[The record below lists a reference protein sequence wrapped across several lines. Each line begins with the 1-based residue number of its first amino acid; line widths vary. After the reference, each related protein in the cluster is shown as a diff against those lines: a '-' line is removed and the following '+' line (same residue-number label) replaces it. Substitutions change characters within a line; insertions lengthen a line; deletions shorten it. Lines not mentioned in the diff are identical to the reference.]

1 MTKKIT
7 SLSIC
12 LVGLLSVLSV
22 GQEPPPA
29 EAERK
34 AGERMTVTIKD
45 VEYAFRWCPSGQ
57 FMMGSPAD
65 EPNRQN
71 NETQRPVTLSKG
83 FWMLETEVT
92 QGMWMSVMGNN
103 PSSNKGL
110 NFPVTDVSWNDCQ
123 EYIKK
128 LNELKVA
135 PAGYRFSLP
144 TEAQWEYACRAGTT
158 TAYHFG
164 NRLRRIQANIENDKT
179 MAVARYPANA
189 WGLYD
194 MHGNVWEWCLDF
206 LGDYPGGTLIDPTGP
221 PLGSSRVVR
230 GGGYRH
236 VVWHNRSADR
246 YSNAPADGR
255 NDIGLRLS
263 LVSE

>member
-1 MTKKIT
+1 
-7 SLSIC
+7 
-12 LVGLLSVLSV
+12 
-22 GQEPPPA
+22 
-29 EAERK
+29 
-34 AGERMTVTIKD
+34 
-45 VEYAFRWCPSGQ
+45 
-57 FMMGSPAD
+57 MMGSPAD

-164 NRLRRIQANIENDKT
+164 STLTQRQANFSGGQTRD
-179 MAVARYPANA
+179 VGSYPANA
-189 WGLYD
+189 WGLKD
-194 MHGNVWEWCLDF
+194 MHGNVWEWCLDWYD
-206 LGDYPGGTLIDPTGP
+206 DYPSGAVIDPTGAER
-221 PLGSSRVVR
+221 GSFRVIR
-230 GGGYRH
+230 GGCWFYFALRC
-236 VVWHNRSADR
+236 RSAYR
-246 YSNAPADGR
+246 GYFVPAYGDFV
-255 NDIGLRLS
+255 IGLRLS
-263 LVSE
+263 LVNTP